1 MNWQNDE
8 DIMLAALVGEMALLL
23 INATNKQ
30 SEYEQFKKDMKEVY
44 NENYKNRGHERVRV

>member
-1 MNWQNDE
+1 MNWQKDE

-44 NENYKNRGHERVRV
+44 NENYKTRGHE